1 MSICDLI
8 LIRPNDKKEI
18 YGTVPSGATAS
29 DPPYWLALMGGY
41 MRDKGLSVKLIDAEG
56 ENLSPEQTT
65 ARLREYSPA
74 LVGILTIGSNLTAS
88 TWKMNGASI
97 WVSAIRKDCPEIKQ
111 FLWGYHVSAI
121 PEKTLQEEQADYV
134 ICGEGFDTILELC
147 SVVQSGAEES
157 ALAQIDGLWYKSGDG
172 TIRGNSRMR
181 LIQNFDALPYDG
193 WDMLPTQVYRNHLHF
208 AFEDLSKRNRY
219 GAIMTSL
226 GCPFN
231 CSYCA
236 ISYFS
241 GDKKQRFKS
250 VERALEEVDYW
261 VEKHNVYFLRILDEC
276 FTFNR
281 QHVMDFCNGLI
292 KRQYHLSIWI
302 NARADLVDQ
311 EMLHVMKAA
320 GIDWIGYGF
329 ESGSRK
335 IRGNVHKAQYSKER
349 IRDVVRMT
357 HEAGISICSNF
368 MFGLPGDDMK
378 SMRESLN
385 FARELCCEWP
395 NFYCTMA
402 YPGSQLYREAVANGG
417 AGLPDSWLGYT
428 QLGYETQPFPTE
440 HLTAKEILAFRDYA
454 FEAFF
459 RDNPRYWENIQQ
471 KYGDDVVREIE
482 KLLKNKM
489 KRRLLEDKNS

>member
-1 MSICDLI
+1 MCDLV

-18 YGTVPSGATAS
+18 YGTIPGGATAS

-41 MRDKGLSVKLIDAEG
+41 MRDKGLQVKLIDAEG

-65 ARLREYSPA
+65 QRLREYAPT

-97 WVSAIRKDCPEIKQ
+97 LASVIRRDYPEVKQ

-121 PEKTLQEEQADYV
+121 PEKTLCEEQVDYV
-134 ICGEGFDTILELC
+134 VCGEGFDTVLELL
-147 SVVQSGAEES
+147 SAVKSGADAS
-157 ALAQIDGLWYKSGDG
+157 ALESIDGLWFKNADG
-172 TIRGNSRMR
+172 SISGNSRMR
-181 LIQNFDALPYDG
+181 LIKNLDELPYDG
-193 WDMLPTQVYRNHLHF
+193 WELLPTQAYRNHLHF

-219 GAIMTSL
+219 GVIMTSL
-226 GCPFN
+226 GCPYN

-241 GDKKQRFKS
+241 GDKKLRVKS
-250 VERALEEVDYW
+250 IARALEEVDYW
-261 VEKHNVYFLRILDEC
+261 VKKRNAYFLRIMDEC
-276 FTFNR
+276 FAFNR
-281 QHVMDFCNGLI
+281 QHVMDFCHALI
-292 KRQYHLSIWI
+292 ERRYDLSIWAY
-302 NARADLVDQ
+302 ARVDSVDP
-311 EMLHVMKAA
+311 EMLRTMKAA

-335 IRGNVHKAQYSKER
+335 IRGNVHKAQYSEEQ
-349 IRDVVRMT
+349 IQEVVKMT
-357 HEAGISICSNF
+357 QEAGISICGNF
-368 MFGLPGDDMK
+368 MFGLPGDDME

-385 FARELCCEWP
+385 FARELCFEWP

-402 YPGSQLYREAVANGG
+402 YPGSELYRETVANGG
-417 AGLPDSWLGYT
+417 EGLPDSWLGYT

-454 FEAFF
+454 FEAYF
-459 RDNPRYWENIQQ
+459 RDNPRYWESIHQ
-471 KYGDDVVREIE
+471 KYGDEVVQAIQ
-482 KLLKNKM
+482 KLLETKM
-489 KRRLLEDKNS
+489 KRRILEN

>member
-1 MSICDLI
+1 MNTCDLV

-41 MRDKGLSVKLIDAEG
+41 MRDKGLNVRLIDAEG
-56 ENLSPEQTT
+56 ENLSPEQTVE
-65 ARLREYSPA
+65 RIREYGPA
-74 LVGILTIGSNLTAS
+74 LAGILTIGSNLTAS
-88 TWKMNGASI
+88 TWKMHGASI
-97 WVSAIRKDCPEIKQ
+97 WVSAIRAGCPEVKQ

-121 PEKTLQEEQADYV
+121 PEKTLREEAVDYV
-134 ICGEGFDTILELC
+134 ICGEGFETILELF
-147 SVVQSGAEES
+147 SAVRSGAGED
-157 ALAQIDGLWYKSGDG
+157 ALEKIDGLWFRNGKGEVL
-172 TIRGNSRMR
+172 GNRRMR
-181 LIQNFDALPYDG
+181 LIQDFDALPYDG
-193 WDMLPTQVYRNHLHF
+193 WDMLPVQVYRNHLHF
-208 AFEDLSKRNRY
+208 AFEDLSKRDRY
-219 GAIMTSL
+219 GAVMTSL
-226 GCPFN
+226 GCPFH

-250 VERALEEVDYW
+250 VDRALEEVDYW
-261 VEKHNVYFLRILDEC
+261 VKKHNAYYLRILDEC

-281 QHVMDFCNGLI
+281 QHVMDFCKGLTE
-292 KRQYHLSIWI
+292 RGYDLSIWI
-302 NARADLVDQ
+302 NARADLVDP
-311 EMLHVMKAA
+311 EMLRAMKAA

-329 ESGSRK
+329 ESGSKK
-335 IRGNVHKAQYSKER
+335 IRGNVQKAQYTEEH
-349 IRDVVRMT
+349 IREVVRMT

-368 MFGLPGDDMK
+368 MFGLPGDDME
-378 SMRESLN
+378 SMQASLD

-402 YPGSQLYREAVANGG
+402 YPGSQLYRDAAADGG

-428 QLGYETQPFPTE
+428 QLGYETHPFPTE
-440 HLTAKEILAFRDYA
+440 HLTSKEILAFRDYA

-459 RDNPRYWENIQQ
+459 QDNPRYWENIQR
-471 KYGDDVVREIE
+471 KYGDEAVQAIE

-489 KRRLLEDKNS
+489 KRRLLEEDNG